1 MKIHEDTGAAIRT
14 LELPLKFT
22 GSDLKL
28 ARKDQLQIWHPDRF
42 NTNERLRL
50 KAQDR
55 TQKINHAF
63 DILKNLLKGEY
74 FEWVAPS
81 SNEGTNQY
89 NASELGRRNQELQK
103 MLTELQNQ
111 HKEEILSLKHKYTV
125 THKEIED
132 QHKHSENVL
141 RSELLEKQASL
152 LHEIECLKKTRQ
164 KHEAKVLRNQKILA
178 HFSRYFMEPFTSLL
192 SSIRDISI
200 TIFKI
205 TNDYLKRNL
214 SNRNERVTI
223 ISLIAFSTGL
233 SIFIFCCTIPLKF
246 IIVLTC
252 IFMIAGYGRL
262 ILATQLQNTERPAQ
276 TTPQVPK
283 GENII
288 SENSAN
294 SKEQDDFSSSESY
307 TVDQNKSFG

>member
-1 MKIHEDTGAAIRT
+1 MLTELQNQHKKEISSLKHKYAA
-14 LELPLKFT
+14 
-22 GSDLKL
+22 
-28 ARKDQLQIWHPDRF
+28 
-42 NTNERLRL
+42 TNEEVENRHKL
-50 KAQDR
+50 
-55 TQKINHAF
+55 
-63 DILKNLLKGEY
+63 
-74 FEWVAPS
+74 
-81 SNEGTNQY
+81 
-89 NASELGRRNQELQK
+89 

-125 THKEIED
+125 KHKEIED
-132 QHKHSENVL
+132 QHKHSENAL

-252 IFMIAGYGRL
+252 IFIIAGYGRL
-262 ILATQLQNTERPAQ
+262 IFATQSQNTERPAQ

-283 GENII
+283 GEN
-288 SENSAN
+288 
-294 SKEQDDFSSSESY
+294 
-307 TVDQNKSFG
+307 